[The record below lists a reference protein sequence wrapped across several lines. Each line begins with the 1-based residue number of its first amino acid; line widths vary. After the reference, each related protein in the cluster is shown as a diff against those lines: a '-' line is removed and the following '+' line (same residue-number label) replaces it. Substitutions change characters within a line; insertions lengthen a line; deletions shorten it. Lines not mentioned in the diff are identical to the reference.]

1 MGALRD
7 LVGFPLHMDRAMS
20 YDHSE
25 CKTPEHMEGFD
36 LDPGAETLGSFET
49 EKPPRT
55 SYPLKNNQVQRVSTP
70 FMLRRFEPAA
80 CRGVRK
86 VHHYRAI
93 PAIQHLVYP
102 KCQIRHPSSPP
113 NQRTRI
119 TNV

>member
-36 LDPGAETLGSFET
+36 LDLGAETLGSFET

-55 SYPLKNNQVQRVSTP
+55 SYPLKEQSGATSFNTIHVMSV
-70 FMLRRFEPAA
+70 
-80 CRGVRK
+80 
-86 VHHYRAI
+86 
-93 PAIQHLVYP
+93 
-102 KCQIRHPSSPP
+102 
-113 NQRTRI
+113 
-119 TNV
+119 